1 VQLVLAADGVEI
13 EALVADITD
22 EYKQLKEIFSMNN
35 RFNEVR
41 VDSYAYVR
49 RNSFTQAL
57 WNTKGTAIALAFLA
71 MFLPACATNDPNA
84 GGPTAQSNVSTEE
97 VAEETNELLGQSVT
111 VRSKVGEKVGVN
123 SFTVTDNELFGNDKV
138 LVINASGAP
147 TVLPEDTELQVTGK
161 VQKFVV
167 ADVERE
173 FNLDLEPEV
182 EVEYKD
188 KPVIIAQSIALAPEP
203 GEVTKNPTAFYNK
216 TIAVKAEV
224 EDIVSPTSF
233 TLDEDKLTSTQDLL
247 VLNTT
252 PGQTIN
258 DGEEVVLTGV
268 LRPFVVADI
277 ERDYDL
283 NWDLTLQRK
292 LEAEYRQKPALIAT
306 NVFPAAKN

>member
-1 VQLVLAADGVEI
+1 
-13 EALVADITD
+13 
-22 EYKQLKEIFSMNN
+22 MNN
-35 RFNEVR
+35 RFSKVR
-41 VDSYAYVR
+41 VASYACVQR
-49 RNSFTQAL
+49 DDFAQAS
-57 WNTKGTAIALAFLA
+57 WHTKGAAIALAFFALL
-71 MFLPACATNDPNA
+71 LPACTTNDPNA

-97 VAEETNELLGQSVT
+97 VAEETNELLGKSVT
-111 VRSKVGEKVGVN
+111 VRSEVGEKVGAN
-123 SFTVTDNELFGNDKV
+123 SFTVTDDELFGNDQV

-147 TVLPEDTELQVTGK
+147 TVLPEDTELQVTGE
-161 VQKFVV
+161 VQKLVV
-167 ADVERE
+167 ADIERE
-173 FNLDLEPEV
+173 YNLDLEPEL

-203 GEVTKNPTAFYNK
+203 GEVTKNPSAFYNK

-224 EDIVSPTSF
+224 EDIVSPNTF

-258 DGEEVVLTGV
+258 DGQEVVVTGV

-292 LEAEYRQKPALIAT
+292 LEAEYSQKPTLVAKY
-306 NVFPAAKN
+306 VFPAAED

>member
-1 VQLVLAADGVEI
+1 
-13 EALVADITD
+13 
-22 EYKQLKEIFSMNN
+22 MNN
-35 RFNEVR
+35 KFSEVR
-41 VDSYAYVR
+41 VANYACDCGD
-49 RNSFTQAL
+49 NSAQAL
-57 WNTKGTAIALAFLA
+57 WNTQGAAIALAFLA
-71 MFLPACATNDPNA
+71 MLLPACSTNTA
-84 GGPTAQSNVSTEE
+84 EQVGGPTAQTNVTTEE
-97 VAEETNELLGQSVT
+97 VADKTNALLGKPVT
-111 VRSKVGEKVGVN
+111 VRSEVERKVGAH
-123 SFTVTDNELFGNDKV
+123 SFTIGDDKLFGSEKI

-147 TVLPEDTELQVTGK
+147 IVLPDDIKLQVTGK

-224 EDIVSPTSF
+224 EEIISPTSF

-247 VLNTT
+247 VFNTT
-252 PGQTIN
+252 PGQTIK
-258 DGEEVVLTGV
+258 DGQEVVVTGV
-268 LRPFVVADI
+268 LRPFVVADF

-283 NWDLTLQRK
+283 NWDLTMQRK
-292 LEAEYRQKPALIAT
+292 LEAEYSQKPALVT
-306 NVFPAAKN
+306 KSVYPAADD

>member
-1 VQLVLAADGVEI
+1 
-13 EALVADITD
+13 
-22 EYKQLKEIFSMNN
+22 MNN
-35 RFNEVR
+35 RFNEVQ
-41 VDSYAYVR
+41 VASYASVR
-49 RNSFTQAL
+49 RDDLTQAPG
-57 WNTKGTAIALAFLA
+57 NIKGAALALALLA
-71 MFLPACATNDPNA
+71 MLLPACTTNNPEKV
-84 GGPTAQSNVSTEE
+84 GGPTAKTNVTTEE
-97 VAEETNELLGQSVT
+97 VADRTNALLGKTVT
-111 VRSKVGEKVGVN
+111 VRSEVEKKVGAN
-123 SFTVTDNELFGNDKV
+123 SFTIGDDKLFGSEKI

-147 TVLPEDTELQVTGK
+147 TVLPDDIKLQVTGK

-173 FNLDLEPEV
+173 FKLNLEPEV

-203 GEVTKNPTAFYNK
+203 GEVTKNPSAFYNK

-224 EDIVSPTSF
+224 EDIISPTSF
-233 TLDEDKLTSTQDLL
+233 TLDEDKLTSTKDLL

-252 PGQTIN
+252 PGQTIK
-258 DGEEVVLTGV
+258 DGQEVVVTGV

-292 LEAEYRQKPALIAT
+292 LEAEYSQKPALVT
-306 NVFPAAKN
+306 KSVFPAADD

>member
-1 VQLVLAADGVEI
+1 
-13 EALVADITD
+13 
-22 EYKQLKEIFSMNN
+22 MNN
-35 RFNEVR
+35 RPTEVR
-41 VDSYAYVR
+41 AATYAHVCHDSFAQ
-49 RNSFTQAL
+49 SL
-57 WNTKGTAIALAFLA
+57 WHPKGAAIALAFLA

-84 GGPTAQSNVSTEE
+84 GGSTAKTNVSTEE
-97 VAEETNELLGQSVT
+97 VAEETNELLGKSVT
-111 VRSKVGEKVGVN
+111 VRSEVGEKVGAH
-123 SFTVTDNELFGNDKV
+123 SFTITDNELFGNDKV
-138 LVINASGAP
+138 LVINGSGAP
-147 TVLPEDTELQVTGK
+147 TILPEDIKLQVTGK

-167 ADVERE
+167 AEVERE

-188 KPVIIAQSIALAPEP
+188 KPVIIAQSIALSPEP
-203 GEVTKNPTAFYNK
+203 GEVTKNPSAYYNK

-224 EDIVSPTSF
+224 EDLISPTSF

-258 DGEEVVLTGV
+258 DGQEVVVTGV

-292 LEAEYRQKPALIAT
+292 LEAEYSQKPALVAT
-306 NVFPAAKN
+306 SVFPAAED

>member
-1 VQLVLAADGVEI
+1 
-13 EALVADITD
+13 
-22 EYKQLKEIFSMNN
+22 MNN

-41 VDSYAYVR
+41 VASYASVR
-49 RNSFTQAL
+49 RNGFAQAL
-57 WNTKGTAIALAFLA
+57 WNTKGTVITLAFFA
-71 MFLPACATNDPNA
+71 MFLPACTTDQKV
-84 GGPTAQSNVSTEE
+84 GGPTAQTNVETEE
-97 VAEETNELLGQSVT
+97 VAEETNKLLGKSVT
-111 VRSKVGEKVGVN
+111 VRSEVGEKVGAH

-147 TVLPEDTELQVTGK
+147 TVLPEDIELQVTGK
-161 VQKFVV
+161 VAKLVV

-203 GEVTKNPTAFYNK
+203 GEVTKNPSAFYNK

-224 EDIVSPTSF
+224 EDIISPNSF

-252 PGQTIN
+252 PAQTVN
-258 DGEEVVLTGV
+258 DGQEVVVTGV

-277 ERDYDL
+277 EREYDL
-283 NWDLTLQRK
+283 TWDLNLQRK
-292 LEAEYRQKPALIAT
+292 LEAEYSQKPVLIAKY
-306 NVFPAAKN
+306 VFPAAED

>member
-1 VQLVLAADGVEI
+1 
-13 EALVADITD
+13 
-22 EYKQLKEIFSMNN
+22 MNN
-35 RFNEVR
+35 RFNEIQVA
-41 VDSYAYVR
+41 SYASVR
-49 RNSFTQAL
+49 RDSFTQAP
-57 WNTKGTAIALAFLA
+57 WNTKGAAIALAFLA
-71 MFLPACATNDPNA
+71 MLLPACTTNTSEKV
-84 GGPTAQSNVSTEE
+84 GGPTAKTNVTTEE
-97 VAEETNELLGQSVT
+97 VADRTNALLGKTVT
-111 VRSKVGEKVGVN
+111 VRSEVEKKVGAN
-123 SFTVTDNELFGNDKV
+123 SFTIGDDKLFGSEKI

-147 TVLPEDTELQVTGK
+147 TVLPDDIKLQVTGK

-173 FNLDLEPEV
+173 FKLNLEPEV

-203 GEVTKNPTAFYNK
+203 GEVTKNPSAFYNK

-224 EDIVSPTSF
+224 EDIISPTSF
-233 TLDEDKLTSTQDLL
+233 TLDEDKLTSTKDLL

-252 PGQTIN
+252 PGQTIK
-258 DGEEVVLTGV
+258 DGQEVVVTGV

-292 LEAEYRQKPALIAT
+292 LEAEYSQKPALVT
-306 NVFPAAKN
+306 KSVFPAADD

>member
-1 VQLVLAADGVEI
+1 
-13 EALVADITD
+13 
-22 EYKQLKEIFSMNN
+22 MNN
-35 RFNEVR
+35 RTTEVQ
-41 VDSYAYVR
+41 VATYAHVCR
-49 RNSFTQAL
+49 GNSAQAL
-57 WNTKGTAIALAFLA
+57 WNTKGAAIALAFLA
-71 MFLPACATNDPNA
+71 MFLPACATKDPNA

-97 VAEETNELLGQSVT
+97 VAEETNELLGKSVT
-111 VRSKVGEKVGVN
+111 VRSEVGEKVGAH
-123 SFTVTDNELFGNDKV
+123 SFTITDNELFGNDKV
-138 LVINASGAP
+138 LVINGSGAP
-147 TVLPEDTELQVTGK
+147 TVLPEDIKLQVTGK

-167 ADVERE
+167 AEVERE

-182 EVEYKD
+182 EAEYKD
-188 KPVIIAQSIALAPEP
+188 KPVIIAQSIALSPEP
-203 GEVTKNPTAFYNK
+203 GEVTKNPSAYYNK

-224 EDIVSPTSF
+224 EDLISPTSF

-258 DGEEVVLTGV
+258 DGQEVVVTGV

-292 LEAEYRQKPALIAT
+292 LEAEYSQKPALVAT
-306 NVFPAAKN
+306 SVFPAAED

>member
-1 VQLVLAADGVEI
+1 
-13 EALVADITD
+13 
-22 EYKQLKEIFSMNN
+22 MNN
-35 RFNEVR
+35 RFNEVQ
-41 VDSYAYVR
+41 VASYASVR
-49 RNSFTQAL
+49 RDDLTQAP
-57 WNTKGTAIALAFLA
+57 WNTKGAAFALALLA
-71 MFLPACATNDPNA
+71 MLLPACSTNTA
-84 GGPTAQSNVSTEE
+84 EKVGGPTARTNVSTEE
-97 VAEETNELLGQSVT
+97 VADKTNALLGKTVT
-111 VRSKVGEKVGVN
+111 VRSEVEKKVGAN
-123 SFTVTDNELFGNDKV
+123 SFTIGDDKLFGSEKI

-147 TVLPEDTELQVTGK
+147 TVLPDDIKLQVTGK

-173 FNLDLEPEV
+173 FNLNLEPEV

-203 GEVTKNPTAFYNK
+203 GEVTKNPSAFYNK

-224 EDIVSPTSF
+224 EDIISPTSF

-252 PGQTIN
+252 PGQTIK
-258 DGEEVVLTGV
+258 DGQEVVVTGV

-292 LEAEYRQKPALIAT
+292 LEAEYSQKPALVT
-306 NVFPAAKN
+306 TSVFPAADD